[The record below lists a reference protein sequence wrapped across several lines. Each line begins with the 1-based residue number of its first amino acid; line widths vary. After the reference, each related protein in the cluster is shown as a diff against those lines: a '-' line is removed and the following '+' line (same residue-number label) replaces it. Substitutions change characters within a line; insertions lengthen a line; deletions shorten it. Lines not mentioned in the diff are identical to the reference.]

1 MFENFKIK
9 KQYHCLICFK
19 NLLEGI
25 NFQSLAFF
33 HPYLCQQCFSQF
45 KIANLTFSILNC
57 PIKILYY
64 YNDFLK
70 TLFFQ
75 YKGCYDIELA
85 PIFLNY
91 HLKQLKKEFKDYVI
105 VYPPSNDLEVKKRK
119 FQHIKELAKPLCL
132 PIYDVFYKTKDYKQS
147 KMPFRFK
154 KEIFSIIAFKKNKN
168 LENKKILL
176 IDDIFTSGN
185 TIQACILLLQKN
197 ISKIKDL
204 KILCIC
210 KTEKKV
216 EL

>member
-1 MFENFKIK
+1 MFKNFKIK

-25 NFQSLAFF
+25 SFQSLTFF
-33 HPYLCQQCFSQF
+33 HPYLCQQFFSQL
-45 KIANLTFSILNC
+45 KLANLTFSILHC
-57 PIKILYY
+57 SIKILYY

-154 KEIFSIIAFKKNKN
+154 KEIFSIIAFKKNKD